1 MNYEIAF
8 PTIWAN
14 FDANAHMRHTAYN
27 DYAAEVRSRF
37 FAANGFSLTDFA
49 KHNIGPVL
57 FTENTKFFR
66 EILLGENIKVNLI
79 FIAASKNFERFKFK
93 HQIIKENEVISAE
106 IEIYGAWIDL
116 TKRKLT
122 TPPQQM
128 IDIFNKLDKAE
139 NFEEIALKTK
149 PSN

>member
-1 MNYEIAF
+1 MNFEISF

-37 FAANGFSLTDFA
+37 FASHGFSLGDFV
-49 KHNIGPVL
+49 KHNIGPIL
-57 FTENTKFFR
+57 FSENTKFYR
-66 EILLGENIKVNLI
+66 EILIGEDIKANLI
-79 FIAASKNFERFKFK
+79 LIGASKKFERFKFK
-93 HQIIKENEVISAE
+93 HQIIKENEVLAAE

-122 TPPQQM
+122 APPEEM
-128 IDIFNKLDKAE
+128 INIFKLLKKPS
-139 NFEEIALKTK
+139 NFEEIAIKSK
-149 PSN
+149 

>member
-1 MNYEIAF
+1 MKYEITF

-37 FAANGFSLTDFA
+37 FASQGFSLTDFA

-57 FTENTKFFR
+57 FTENTSFYR
-66 EILLGENIKVNLI
+66 EILLGENITANLI
-79 FIAASKNFERFKFK
+79 FIGASENFERFKFR
-93 HQIIKENEVISAE
+93 HEIIKENGIVSAT

-116 TKRKLT
+116 SKRKLT
-122 TPPQQM
+122 APPKEM
-128 IDIFNKLDKAE
+128 IYIFNKLDRSKD
-139 NFEEIALKTK
+139 FETILIKSK
-149 PSN
+149 

>member
-1 MNYEIAF
+1 MNFKVTF

-37 FAANGFSLTDFA
+37 FSEQGFSLTEFA
-49 KHNIGPVL
+49 KHNIGPIL

-66 EILLGENIKVNLI
+66 EILLGENISVNLI
-79 FIAASKNFERFKFK
+79 FIAASENFERFKFK
-93 HQIIKENEVISAE
+93 HQIIKKNDVIAAE

-122 TPPQQM
+122 TPPQEM
-128 IDIFNKLDKAE
+128 INIFNKLEKAE
-139 NFEEIALKTK
+139 DFEIIPIKQK
-149 PSN
+149 

>member
-1 MNYEIAF
+1 MKFQVSF

-37 FAANGFSLTDFA
+37 FSSNGFSLTEFA
-49 KHNIGPVL
+49 KHNIGPIL
-57 FTENTKFFR
+57 FSENTNFYR
-66 EILLGENIKVNLI
+66 EILLGENITANLI
-79 FIAASKNFERFKFK
+79 LIGASSKFERFKFR
-93 HQIIKENEVISAE
+93 HEIIKESGVISAT

-122 TPPQQM
+122 TPPQEM
-128 IDIFNKLDKAE
+128 IAIFEKLDKAE
-139 NFEEIALKTK
+139 GYEDIVLKIK
-149 PSN
+149 K

>member
-1 MNYEIAF
+1 MKYEITF

-37 FAANGFSLTDFA
+37 FTSQGFSLTDFA

-57 FTENTKFFR
+57 FTENTSFYR
-66 EILLGENIKVNLI
+66 EILLGENITANLI
-79 FIAASKNFERFKFK
+79 FIGASENFERFKFR
-93 HQIIKENEVISAE
+93 HEIIKENGIVSAT

-116 TKRKLT
+116 SKRKLT
-122 TPPQQM
+122 APPKEM
-128 IDIFNKLDKAE
+128 IYIFNKLDRSKD
-139 NFEEIALKTK
+139 FETILIKSK
-149 PSN
+149 